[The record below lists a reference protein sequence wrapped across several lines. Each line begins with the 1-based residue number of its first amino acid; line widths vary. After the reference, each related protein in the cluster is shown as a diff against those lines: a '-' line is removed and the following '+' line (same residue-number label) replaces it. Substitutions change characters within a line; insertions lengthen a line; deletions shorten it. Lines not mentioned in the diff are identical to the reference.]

1 MRYLLILLLVTL
13 SLTTVSAQELQ
24 GEVNGAYPV
33 NLYEFPDDQSNV
45 LEWLTSGDSLLLLGI
60 YDEGGWYYVRV
71 VNTTTQG
78 WLPEGMV
85 TTTEDVTQL
94 AMIPMLP
101 EDILYNIEYWNFTPV
116 MNSVFLRGQELGNRI
131 DAFSKVG
138 DSITISKAF
147 LSPFAYGVYQL
158 DENHIY
164 LQSVIDFFNR
174 NEEHPTTSF
183 LDPTR
188 AAGTGWTSR
197 KLLEQETSPLC
208 ARGDNRLQCEYRLT
222 KPASA
227 LIMIGTNDVVSI
239 DVDSYLD
246 NMRQIVEISLDMGVI
261 PVLSTIPPMRDNEDK
276 VEDFNLAIITVAE
289 EYDVPI
295 WNYWLALQD
304 LPGQGMSL
312 DGIHPSSPA
321 DNAGTTLFT
330 EENLEYG
337 FTVRNLMALEVLYL
351 LLVKVMYI

>member
-1 MRYLLILLLVTL
+1 MRYLLILLLFIC
-13 SLTTVSAQELQ
+13 TTVSAQELQ
-24 GEVNGAYPV
+24 GEVTGEYPI
-33 NLYEFPDDQSNV
+33 NLYKYPDDQSQV
-45 LEWLTSGDSLLLLGI
+45 LEWLTTGDPLVLLGI

-71 VNTTTQG
+71 VNTMTQG
-78 WLPEGMV
+78 WLPDAAV
-85 TTTEDVTQL
+85 TTTADITQL
-94 AMIPMLP
+94 AIMPLLP
-101 EDILYNIEYWNFTPV
+101 EDILYNVEYWNFTPA
-116 MNSVFLRGQELGNRI
+116 MNPVFLLGQELGNRV

-138 DSITISKAF
+138 DSITISRAF
-147 LSPFAYGVYQL
+147 LTPIAYGVYQL
-158 DENHIY
+158 DDDHIY

-174 NEEHPTTSF
+174 DENHPTTSF
-183 LDPTR
+183 LDSSR

-197 KLLEQETSPLC
+197 KLLEQETSPQC

-227 LIMIGTNDVVSI
+227 LIMIGTNDVVSV
-239 DVDSYLD
+239 DVNSYME

-261 PVLSTIPPMRDNEDK
+261 PVLSTIPPMRDYEEK
-276 VEDFNLAIITVAE
+276 VEEFNLAIITVAE

-304 LPGQGMSL
+304 LPGEGLSL
-312 DGIHPSSPA
+312 DGIHPSSPL

-337 FTVRNLMALEVLYL
+337 YTVRNLMALEVLYL
-351 LLVKVMYI
+351 LLVEVMYI